1 MLLRFFPVKGLPL
14 IARIFS
20 YSTENP
26 PRSPAGQANRKK
38 SGLIPTVSLYIK
50 VYLCYYEGA
59 QREGRQETGGV
70 ALGTLYIKEGSSMSL
85 LEDARNIQRKDPA
98 ARNVLEVILLYPGF
112 HILVYHRV
120 AHWLYEHKHFFLARW
135 VSQHGRHKTG
145 IEIHPGAKIGKCLFI
160 DHGMGIVFGETT
172 EIGDNC
178 TIYHGVTLG
187 GTGKDTGKRHPTL
200 GNNVLIGAG
209 TKVLG
214 PVFIG
219 DNARVGAGSVVLRN
233 LPANCT
239 AVGVPAEVVRI
250 NNKAIVPSDD
260 LDQQDLPDVTAQ
272 RLTELDRRIS
282 AIERAAQGDTPPPTA
297 EQLAKRRKN

>member
-1 MLLRFFPVKGLPL
+1 
-14 IARIFS
+14 
-20 YSTENP
+20 
-26 PRSPAGQANRKK
+26 
-38 SGLIPTVSLYIK
+38 
-50 VYLCYYEGA
+50 
-59 QREGRQETGGV
+59 
-70 ALGTLYIKEGSSMSL
+70 MSL

-160 DHGMGIVFGETT
+160 DHGMGIV
-172 EIGDNC
+172 
-178 TIYHGVTLG
+178 
-187 GTGKDTGKRHPTL
+187 
-200 GNNVLIGAG
+200 
-209 TKVLG
+209 
-214 PVFIG
+214 
-219 DNARVGAGSVVLRN
+219 
-233 LPANCT
+233 CT
-239 AVGVPAEVVRI
+239 AGGVPAEVVRI

-282 AIERAAQGDTPPPTA
+282 AIERAAQGDTPPTA